1 MSHTRFSPRR
11 SLTVVAL
18 AVALP
23 LALTSCSGD
32 RAEISAV
39 CDDVHAQ
46 IEAVR
51 LAADSVH
58 QEAVVDGIEPQD
70 QHLDYLENHY
80 QDMRHLEEIAR
91 GGVQEAAFERAEA
104 VAYVLDGVDEYDDEL
119 LTTGVEEMDATEG
132 LILDACD

>member
-1 MSHTRFSPRR
+1 M
-11 SLTVVAL
+11 
-18 AVALP
+18 
-23 LALTSCSGD
+23 
-32 RAEISAV
+32 